1 MSRSEKTIQKIISIA
16 VAAFIIVIFLLLAV
30 QLFFF
35 IRKAISDAVAV
46 SLPDKADTSCVSA
59 GPLHVCN
66 DSASA
71 ASLAVDA
78 MPQKTVRRK
87 YGTMPV
93 GNSQDSSRS
102 FAGAGKRKNVVS
114 GDSEDGHMSRFGKKY
129 SPIVRRPKPRIN
141 LNTADSA
148 ALLDLYGIG
157 PYFAG
162 KIINYRER
170 LGGSY
175 ASVYQLLEIWGID
188 SLKLSGFI
196 RRIEIDTSQIIRLDL
211 YSMSEDSLAMHPYIG
226 PFSAK
231 GIVRFRSCVD
241 SSDFSVDALLENG
254 IISQEKARG
263 LKLYCE

>member
-1 MSRSEKTIQKIISIA
+1 MSRREKTIQKIISIA
-16 VAAFIIVIFLLLAV
+16 VAAFIAVIFILLAV

-35 IRKAISDAVAV
+35 IRKVISDAVDV
-46 SLPDKADTSCVSA
+46 SLPDKADSLCLSSVQ
-59 GPLHVCN
+59 LHVCN

-78 MPQKTVRRK
+78 VPRK
-87 YGTMPV
+87 AVLRKNGTRPA
-93 GNSQDSSRS
+93 GNAPDSGRS
-102 FAGAGKRKNVVS
+102 FAGGGKQKNVFS
-114 GDSEDGHMSRFGKKY
+114 GDSEDGHLPRYGKKY
-129 SPIVRRPKPRIN
+129 SPVVRKPKPRIN

-162 KIINYRER
+162 KIISYRER

-231 GIVRFRSCVD
+231 GIVRFRSCID
-241 SSDFSVDALLENG
+241 SSEFSVDALLENG
-254 IISQEKARG
+254 IISEEKARG